1 MGAVEFTGAAELC
14 DGCGLVERACMAG
27 TALWFDCDDG
37 VVLAAAGAVVV
48 TLAAS
53 VVGVDG
59 TVVCP
64 AGASLVCREG
74 SQPIN
79 DAVPATLT
87 TTTAMAAVATRG

>member
-1 MGAVEFTGAAELC
+1 MGCGFVERTCVAGAA
-14 DGCGLVERACMAG
+14 
-27 TALWFDCDDG
+27 LWVDCDEG
-37 VVLAAAGAVVV
+37 VGLAAAGAVVV

-59 TVVCP
+59 AVVCVEEV
-64 AGASLVCREG
+64 SLVCREG
-74 SQPIN
+74 SHPIN